1 VNADFPRITLCQIT
15 GSGYHSLP
23 LEVKAEYAGGVEG
36 NSCIRWERYHEDTRS
51 FRPIPGAHER
61 IYRPSLLDIGTCVRV
76 AYTPVRADGMT
87 GRIVFSRVMKINIL
101 PEIKA
106 EVESNL
112 MLSALVFKVMLRNG
126 SEFQK
131 RSILLNRTRVKIRK
145 RRTTLSKL
153 SFHSK
158 APLAVEPLEGDGCL
172 FSLSF
177 SEKDHHVFLTPSSF
191 QRDIIVL
198 TIQAFHQ
205 AFSAP
210 MRA

>member
-1 VNADFPRITLCQIT
+1 MC
-15 GSGYHSLP
+15 
-23 LEVKAEYAGGVEG
+23 
-36 NSCIRWERYHEDTRS
+36 
-51 FRPIPGAHER
+51 
-61 IYRPSLLDIGTCVRV
+61 
-76 AYTPVRADGMT
+76 
-87 GRIVFSRVMKINIL
+87 IVFSRVMKINIL

-112 MLSALVFKVMLRNG
+112 MLSALVFKVCSTSFSIPLPENRITHRTPQVMLRNG